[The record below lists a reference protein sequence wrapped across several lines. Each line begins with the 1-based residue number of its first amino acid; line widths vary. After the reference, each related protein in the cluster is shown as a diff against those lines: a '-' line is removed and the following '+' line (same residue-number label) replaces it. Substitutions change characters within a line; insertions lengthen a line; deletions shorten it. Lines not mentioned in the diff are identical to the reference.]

1 MYNFT
6 DTNEILKSYEMGI
19 QTTFNGKTLER
30 ELTNENGA
38 FQTVMISGRGVVDQ
52 EHQTVDVA
60 GRNGKVF
67 RRKSYKEREI
77 EITALIS
84 GINNSAFRLQFE
96 KLNELLDTNEPSDLI
111 FGDEPDRIYKAQF
124 ESADIPDE
132 ESNQQI
138 IKLKMICYDPK
149 KLTNKKTVTGN
160 QVNYA
165 GSKETFPKISFMVG
179 VNVNEINLLHVE
191 QQKYIR
197 LKGTYTQGNRIEID
211 MKERTIKLNGR
222 NELKNFDMV
231 NSRFFSLQKG
241 ANTLRLT
248 PSSQMTIEFSEVY
261 Q

>member
-1 MYNFT
+1 M
-6 DTNEILKSYEMGI
+6 
-19 QTTFNGKTLER
+19 
-30 ELTNENGA
+30 
-38 FQTVMISGRGVVDQ
+38 
-52 EHQTVDVA
+52 
-60 GRNGKVF
+60 
-67 RRKSYKEREI
+67 
-77 EITALIS
+77 
-84 GINNSAFRLQFE
+84 QFE

-165 GSKETFPKISFMVG
+165 GSKETYPKISFTVG

-248 PSSQMTIEFSEVY
+248 PSSQLTIEFSEVY

>member
-6 DTNEILKSYEMGI
+6 DTNEILKSYDMGI

-30 ELTNENGA
+30 ELTNVNGA

-52 EHQTVDVA
+52 EHQTVDVT
-60 GRNGKVF
+60 GRDGKVF

-84 GINNSAFRLQFE
+84 GINNSAFRLQF
-96 KLNELLDTNEPSDLI
+96 D
-111 FGDEPDRIYKAQF
+111 DEPDRIYKAQF

-149 KLTNKKTVTGN
+149 KLTNKKTITGN
-160 QVNYA
+160 QVNYV
-165 GSKETFPKISFMVG
+165 GSKETFPKISFTVG

-197 LKGTYTQGNRIEID
+197 LKGTYTHGNRIEID

-241 ANTLRLT
+241 VNTLRLT
-248 PSSQMTIEFSEVY
+248 PSSQLTIEFSEVY